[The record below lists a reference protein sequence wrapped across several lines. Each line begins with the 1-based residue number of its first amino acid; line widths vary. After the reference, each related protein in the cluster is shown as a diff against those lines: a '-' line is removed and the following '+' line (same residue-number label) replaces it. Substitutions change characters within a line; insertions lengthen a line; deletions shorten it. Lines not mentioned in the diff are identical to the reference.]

1 MVRLLVPEG
10 EYLDPQR
17 YLASDLTRTGEGQLP
32 SLLKPPA
39 AIATQS
45 DLIAAPWRGCV
56 GAAVVTGSLA
66 LVGRSRPGVFLKSAA
81 FISAVDLT
89 WTASGIYGRH
99 ELNRGV
105 FNMENIQPKPGKLWE
120 QTKHWTSEDMA
131 LVGGAL
137 GIFMALN
144 PRALPGAYGFS
155 RFFGAAMVGSALNV
169 KVSQSLLLRSPT
181 LLQLFDQTVTTAR
194 QKEYEKLQNDER
206 AKASLSRIGK
216 LALWYH
222 SSSLMGVL
230 RSPLQIGGMGGMS
243 GGPIQVGHGGSSG
256 PGGGSLA
263 ALKAE
268 MERETVIQ
276 IQFKENELEGPDVE
290 NGYRAYKDD
299 LKSRDA
305 SKVQDWLEQVQ
316 ALKKQ
321 VGAEL
326 QYVWPHLAQREDE
339 FYQYV
344 QEDREKDIIRREL
357 QLLNNMASDLVVRYA
372 ALEYHEHDAQK
383 QLQQIAQ
390 AGSMGTELD
399 SVFQDVTKSYKTPQH
414 PAEDIQMS
422 YHGPRTVTERIRTTW
437 SRQKE
442 LLRHLDHS
450 ITRVRAFEPEEGTHV
465 AEHVKRLVQDA
476 EMMSRNIEATER
488 LLQWFEEQVRQAD
501 EVGKGDARR
510 DGV

>member
-1 MVRLLVPEG
+1 MVRLLVPE
-10 EYLDPQR
+10 
-17 YLASDLTRTGEGQLP
+17 GEGQLP

-89 WTASGIYGRH
+89 WTASGIYGRQ

-105 FNMENIQPKPGKLWE
+105 FKMENIQPKPGKLWE
-120 QTKHWTSEDMA
+120 QTKHWTAEDVA

-155 RFFGAAMVGSALNV
+155 RFFGAAMVGSALHV
-169 KVSQSLLLRSPT
+169 KFYQSLGFRNSQT

-206 AKASLSRIGK
+206 AKTSLSRIGK

-339 FYQYV
+339 FYQHV

-476 EMMSRNIEATER
+476 EMMGRNIEATER

-501 EVGKGDARR
+501 EAGKDDARR
-510 DGV
+510 DGA